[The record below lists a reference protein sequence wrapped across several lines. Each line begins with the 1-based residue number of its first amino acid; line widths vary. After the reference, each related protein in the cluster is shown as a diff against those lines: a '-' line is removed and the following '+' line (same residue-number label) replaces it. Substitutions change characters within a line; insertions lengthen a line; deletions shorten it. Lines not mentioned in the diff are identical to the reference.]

1 MTAPDLRSA
10 RAWRGAARKS
20 LAGAMLLSLA
30 PLASLACDAA
40 DTAKQTTAAPAA
52 QPGAAASAPGEVVAT
67 VGGAPITM
75 ADLETWI
82 KNDLYERETADKN
95 PSGLYD
101 LRSDALDRMI
111 ADRLLEAEAKKRNVE
126 VEALLADESAKAGAV
141 TDDEVKAFYDENKA
155 RVGNQ
160 TLEQLAPRIRE
171 HLAQQARNDA
181 AQAFVADLRKAAG
194 VTVALSQPRVA
205 VPAEGISRGPADAP
219 VTIIEFSD
227 YQCPFCRR
235 AEPTVKEVLARYP
248 DKVRFVYR
256 HFPLEMHPR
265 ARPAAEAAECA
276 GEQGRFWEY
285 HEKVFAGSGFE
296 ESDFE
301 RYVVELGLDAEKW
314 KSCRDEGRGK
324 ARVDADFAAGQ
335 TAGVTGTPAFFV
347 NGIMISGA
355 RPVDAF
361 TKLIDAELARLGDA
375 APESTTTN

>member
-1 MTAPDLRSA
+1 MTAPALRSA
-10 RAWRGAARKS
+10 RALRSAVARAARKTCT
-20 LAGAMLLSLA
+20 GAALLSLA
-30 PLASLACDAA
+30 SLSSLACNAA
-40 DTAKQTTAAPAA
+40 DTAKQPAA
-52 QPGAAASAPGEVVAT
+52 QPSAATAPPGEVVAT

-95 PSGLYD
+95 PSALYE

-111 ADRLLEAEAKKRNVE
+111 ADRLLEAEAKKRNLDVQ
-126 VEALLADESAKAGAV
+126 ALLAEESAKAGAAS
-141 TDDEVKAFYDENKA
+141 DEQVKAFYEENKA

-160 TLEQLAPRIRE
+160 TFEQLAPRIRE
-171 HLAQQARNDA
+171 HLAQQARNEA
-181 AQAFVADLRKAAG
+181 TQKFVGGLREAAG
-194 VTVALSQPRVA
+194 VSVAMSQPRITVA
-205 VPAEGISRGPADAP
+205 ADGISRGPADAP

-235 AEPTVKEVLARYP
+235 AEPTIKEVLARYP

-276 GEQGRFWEY
+276 AEQGRFWEF
-285 HEKVFAGSGFE
+285 HEKVFSGSGFE

-301 RYVVELGLDAEKW
+301 RYVVEIGIDPAKW
-314 KSCRDEGRGK
+314 KSCRDEGRSK
-324 ARVDADFAAGQ
+324 AKVDADFAAGQ
-335 TAGVTGTPAFFV
+335 AAGVTGTPAFFV

-361 TKLIDAELARLGDA
+361 TKVIDAELARPAAG
-375 APESTTTN
+375 APEKSATN